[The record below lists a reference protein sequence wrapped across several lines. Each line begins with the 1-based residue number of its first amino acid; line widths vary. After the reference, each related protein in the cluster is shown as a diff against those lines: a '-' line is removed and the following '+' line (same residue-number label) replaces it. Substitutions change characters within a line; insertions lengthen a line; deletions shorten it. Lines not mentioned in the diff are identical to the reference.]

1 MVMKDISFGEFCDKM
16 CVNTKDICVTTDSIL
31 ISISGILEIA
41 NAIINDLE
49 GKVTR
54 FDSLKVSYV
63 QRFFEQ
69 YDDNLEDAIH
79 SKTDDDE
86 IPDELMNY
94 LADKLYQMKYNDM
107 TKHQKNI
114 INVLAIYIIL
124 QI

>member
-1 MVMKDISFGEFCDKM
+1 MKDMSFSDFCDKM
-16 CVNTKDICVTTDSIL
+16 CANTMDICVTTDSFLIVIPDIL
-31 ISISGILEIA
+31 KIA
-41 NAIINDLE
+41 NVVINDLE
-49 GKVTR
+49 GKVSR

-69 YDDNLEDAIH
+69 YDDNLEDVIH
-79 SKTDDDE
+79 DKTGDDD

-94 LADKLYQMKYNDM
+94 LAGNLYQMRYNDM

>member
-1 MVMKDISFGEFCDKM
+1 MVMKDVSFGEFCDKM
-16 CVNTKDICVTTDSIL
+16 CANTKDICVTTDSTLKIAPSIL
-31 ISISGILEIA
+31 KIA
-41 NAIINDLE
+41 NNIINDLE

-63 QRFFEQ
+63 QRFFAQ
-69 YDDNLEDAIH
+69 YDDNLEDVIH
-79 SKTDDDE
+79 DKTNDDE
-86 IPDELMNY
+86 IPDTLMNY

>member
-1 MVMKDISFGEFCDKM
+1 MVMKDISFGDFCDKM
-16 CVNTKDICVTTDSIL
+16 CTNTKDICVTTDSIL
-31 ISISGILEIA
+31 ILVPSILKIA
-41 NAIINDLE
+41 NVIINDLE
-49 GKVTR
+49 GKAAR

-69 YDDNLEDAIH
+69 YDDNLEDVIH
-79 SKTDDDE
+79 NKTDDDE

-94 LADKLYQMKYNDM
+94 LAHNLYQMKYNDM

>member
-1 MVMKDISFGEFCDKM
+1 MKDLSFSDFCDKM
-16 CVNTKDICVTTDSIL
+16 CTNTMDICVTTDVTLITTPDIL
-31 ISISGILEIA
+31 KIA

-49 GKVTR
+49 GKVKR

-69 YDDNLEDAIH
+69 YDDNLEDVIH
-79 SKTDDDE
+79 NKTSDDE

-94 LADKLYQMKYNDM
+94 LADKLYQMRYNDM

>member
-1 MVMKDISFGEFCDKM
+1 MKDVSFGEFCDKM
-16 CVNTKDICVTTDSIL
+16 CANTKDICVTTDSIL
-31 ISISGILEIA
+31 IVVPGILKIA
-41 NAIINDLE
+41 NVIINDLE
-49 GKVTR
+49 EKVKR

-69 YDDNLEDAIH
+69 YDDNLEDVIH
-79 SKTDDDE
+79 SKTDDDD

>member
-1 MVMKDISFGEFCDKM
+1 MKDVSFGEFCDKM
-16 CVNTKDICVTTDSIL
+16 CANTKDICVTTDSIL
-31 ISISGILEIA
+31 IVVPGILKIA
-41 NAIINDLE
+41 NVIINDLE
-49 GKVTR
+49 GKVKR

-69 YDDNLEDAIH
+69 YDDNLEDVIH
-79 SKTDDDE
+79 SKTDDDD

>member
-1 MVMKDISFGEFCDKM
+1 MVMKDVSFGDFCDKM
-16 CVNTKDICVTTDSIL
+16 CANTMDICVTTDSIL
-31 ISISGILEIA
+31 ILVPGILKIA
-41 NAIINDLE
+41 NVVINDLE
-49 GKVTR
+49 GKVSR

-69 YDDNLEDAIH
+69 YDDNLEDVIH
-79 SKTDDDE
+79 DKTGDDD

-94 LADKLYQMKYNDM
+94 LADNLYQMKYNDM

>member
-1 MVMKDISFGEFCDKM
+1 MVMKDMSFGDFCDKM
-16 CVNTKDICVTTDSIL
+16 CANTIDICVTTDSIL
-31 ISISGILEIA
+31 ILVPDILKIA
-41 NAIINDLE
+41 NVVINDLE
-49 GKVTR
+49 GKVSR

-63 QRFFEQ
+63 QRVFEQ
-69 YDDNLEDAIH
+69 YDGNLEDVIH
-79 SKTDDDE
+79 DKTGDDD

-94 LADKLYQMKYNDM
+94 LAGNLYQMKYNDM

>member
-1 MVMKDISFGEFCDKM
+1 MVMKDMSFGDFCDKM
-16 CVNTKDICVTTDSIL
+16 CANTMDICVTTDSIL
-31 ISISGILEIA
+31 ILVPGILKIA
-41 NAIINDLE
+41 NVVINDLE
-49 GKVTR
+49 GKVSR

-69 YDDNLEDAIH
+69 YDDNLEDVIH
-79 SKTDDDE
+79 DKTGDDD

-94 LADKLYQMKYNDM
+94 LAGNLYQMKYNDM

>member
-1 MVMKDISFGEFCDKM
+1 MVMKDMSFSDFCDKM
-16 CVNTKDICVTTDSIL
+16 CANTMDICVTTDSTL
-31 ISISGILEIA
+31 IPVPGILKVA

-49 GKVTR
+49 GKVSR

-69 YDDNLEDAIH
+69 YDDNLEDVIH
-79 SKTDDDE
+79 DKTGDDD